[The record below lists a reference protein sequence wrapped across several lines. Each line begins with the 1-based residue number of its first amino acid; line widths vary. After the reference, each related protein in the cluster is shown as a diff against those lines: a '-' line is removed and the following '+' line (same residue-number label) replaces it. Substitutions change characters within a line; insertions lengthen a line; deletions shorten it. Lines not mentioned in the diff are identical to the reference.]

1 MLLDVLF
8 SGVKELK
15 ALLNLNGG
23 KTLGKDSFYL
33 PFWQFNWDFV
43 KGQAI
48 GFFGE
53 FLRASQICEEFQWFF
68 LGASSKE
75 RKSCKT

>member
-15 ALLNLNGG
+15 ALLNQNGG
-23 KTLGKDSFYL
+23 KTLGNDSFYL

-43 KGQAI
+43 KGQEI

-53 FLRASQICEEFQWFF
+53 FL
-68 LGASSKE
+68 
-75 RKSCKT
+75 